1 MEAELARQR
10 HESAELA
17 RVARLISETL
27 DLTTVG
33 QRIAESVLG
42 LREVHSSAIRLCR
55 PDGTLEAI
63 ALGGR
68 AQEYASGQEI
78 VPEMKY
84 HDRIFGIF
92 ERRHRQEDYP
102 GTGVGLAIVRK
113 VAERHHGRAWAT
125 SASGRGSV
133 FFLAIPAGP
142 VVDD

>member
-42 LREVHSSAIRLCR
+42 LLEVHSSAIRLCR

-63 ALGGR
+63 ALDVGAR
-68 AQEYASGQEI
+68 KGQRLLSRD
-78 VPEMKY
+78 P
-84 HDRIFGIF
+84 
-92 ERRHRQEDYP
+92 RRPCR
-102 GTGVGLAIVRK
+102 
-113 VAERHHGRAWAT
+113 
-125 SASGRGSV
+125 
-133 FFLAIPAGP
+133 
-142 VVDD
+142 